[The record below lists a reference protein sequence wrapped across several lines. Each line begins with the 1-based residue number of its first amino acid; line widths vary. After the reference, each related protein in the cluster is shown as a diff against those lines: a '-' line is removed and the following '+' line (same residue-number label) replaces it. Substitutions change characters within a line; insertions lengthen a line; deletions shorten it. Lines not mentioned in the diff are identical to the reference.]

1 MMYVEVFYML
11 FIACCLFGISLSGL
25 VIAASMWKRSKNNC
39 ICEACKKES
48 DK

>member
-1 MMYVEVFYML
+1 MFEIMYSL

-25 VIAASMWKRSKNNC
+25 VIAAAMWRKSSRLC
-39 ICEACKKES
+39 AECKEEL

>member
-11 FIACCLFGISLSGL
+11 FVACCLFGISFAGL
-25 VIAASMWKRSKNNC
+25 MMALSMWKRSTQQVC
-39 ICEACKKES
+39 AECKEEL